1 MKVDHYQSAATIT
14 AALISERATFGER
27 TSKEEAIAM
36 YAELVSSLNQAVKFS
51 SRNLNPD

>member
-36 YAELVSSLNQAVKFS
+36 YVELVSSLNQAVKFS